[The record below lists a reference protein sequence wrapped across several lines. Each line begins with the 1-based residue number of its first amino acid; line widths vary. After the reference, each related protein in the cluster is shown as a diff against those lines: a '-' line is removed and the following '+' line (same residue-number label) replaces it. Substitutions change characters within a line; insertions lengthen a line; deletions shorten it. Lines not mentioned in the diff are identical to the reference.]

1 MAQSAACASDVRFAP
16 SCYTGKERDA
26 ESGLDY
32 FGARYYASNM
42 GRFMSPDWAA
52 KAEPVPYAKLDN
64 PQSLNLYGYVIN
76 NPLSRADLDGHDW
89 RDKLV
94 NFVHG
99 NGWNDTAKPT
109 APAAPKPPIPQRPGY
124 TDGVAGAGPTTI
136 QPGTKY
142 QNAKDASVTTLKNIN
157 PTSIKEDREYSAR
170 AVQNADGSYSVVGP
184 QPIGQAGG
192 GLPDV
197 PAGAANAAEIHTH
210 GGNDPGYDNEHFS
223 GVDKQTSTREGVPSY
238 LATPAGSI
246 QVFNP
251 TTQQTTIIQPPQQ

>member
-1 MAQSAACASDVRFAP
+1 MHTPSPTTHLPVCVFASLF
-16 SCYTGKERDA
+16 TGKERDT

-32 FGARYYASNM
+32 FGARYYSSNM
-42 GRFMSPDWAA
+42 GRWMSPDWADKPEA
-52 KAEPVPYAKLDN
+52 VPYSDLMN
-64 PQSLNLYGYVIN
+64 PQSLNLYGYVNN
-76 NPLSRADLDGHDW
+76 NPLSRADADGHDFW
-89 RDKLV
+89 DKLV
-94 NFVHG
+94 NAVHG
-99 NGWNDTAKPT
+99 NGFHDTPKPP
-109 APAAPKPPIPQRPGY
+109 APAAPKPPIPQRPGH
-124 TDGVAGAGPTTI
+124 TDGVAGAAPTTI

-142 QNAKDASVTTLKNIN
+142 QNPKDAAVTTLKNIN
-157 PTSIKEDREYSAR
+157 PTSIREDREYSAR

-223 GVDKQTSTREGVPSY
+223 GVDRQTSTREGVPSY

-251 TTQQTTIIQPPQQ
+251 ATQQTTVIQQPQ